1 MRGNLIQLR
10 GHQPAE
16 PERRDDADRESAQN
30 RRHSLPNDK
39 LRDIACLRAKRHAHP
54 DFSRA
59 LRHAV
64 GNCAVDADAR
74 QLLRDSGEDPKQP
87 HHQPGLTDGL
97 RHDCIHRL
105 R

>member
-16 PERRDDADRESAQN
+16 PERRHDADRESAHD

-39 LRDIACLRAKRHAHP
+39 LQDIACLRAESHAHS
-54 DFSRA
+54 DFSRS
-59 LRHAV
+59 LRHAIRHR
-64 GNCAVDADAR
+64 AVNADAR
-74 QLLRDSGEDPKQP
+74 EQQRDSGEDTEQP
-87 HHQPGLTDGL
+87 RHQPRLTDGL